1 MIAKLKEIGPGALV
15 AAAFI
20 GPGTVT
26 TASIAGSSYGYTLLW
41 AVLFSIIATYVLQ
54 EMTARLGLIGG
65 MGVGEAIR
73 HKIQTPVLKFFAAFL
88 VIGAILIGNAA
99 YEAGNIT
106 GAILGFNHL
115 AEGLPFNPLILVI
128 GGITFGI
135 LFLGKYVLIER
146 FLILLVSWMG
156 LIFLIAAIAVR
167 PNLMEV
173 LSGLLLPK
181 LPDNS
186 LLMVVGLIGT
196 TVVPYNLFLHAASV
210 QERWNDPKKLSSAR
224 WDLLFSI
231 LLGGLITMA
240 ILITAAATTQGAT
253 IENTN
258 DLATGLVPLL
268 GNWSSWFLTF
278 GFFSAGL
285 SSAITAP
292 LAAAFAT
299 SEILGWKKDLQ
310 SFRFRAVWILV
321 LTTGLVFSSLGLKP
335 TQVITFAQIA
345 NGLLLPV
352 IASFLLWIMND
363 SKIMGT
369 HTNSKKINW
378 IGAII
383 IVITLVLGFKGIY
396 ASKFWLMFS

>member
-1 MIAKLKEIGPGALV
+1 MLAKLKEIGPGALV

-26 TASIAGSSYGYTLLW
+26 TATIAGSSYGYTLLW
-41 AVLFSIIATYVLQ
+41 AILFSIIATYILQ

-65 MGVGEAIR
+65 MGLGEAIR
-73 HKIQTPVLKFFAAFL
+73 HKIQHPILRYFAIFL
-88 VIGAILIGNAA
+88 VLSAILIGNAA

-106 GAILGFNHL
+106 GAVLGIDHF
-115 AEGLPFNPLILVI
+115 AVGLPFNPLILVI
-128 GGITFGI
+128 GGLTFGI

-156 LIFLIAAIAVR
+156 LVFLIAAIAVR
-167 PNLMEV
+167 PNLMAII
-173 LSGLLLPK
+173 SGLFLPK

-210 QERWNDPKKLSSAR
+210 QERWNHPSQLPHAR
-224 WDLLFSI
+224 WDLFFSI

-240 ILITAAATTQGAT
+240 ILTTAAATTQGKN
-253 IENTN
+253 IQNTN
-258 DLATGLVPLL
+258 DLASGLAPLL
-268 GNWSSWFLTF
+268 GNWSTWFLTL
-278 GFFSAGL
+278 GFFTAGL

-310 SFRFRAVWILV
+310 SFKFRIVWMLV
-321 LTTGLVFSSLGLKP
+321 LTTGLLFSCWGFQP
-335 TQVITFAQIA
+335 IQVITFAQIA
-345 NGLLLPV
+345 NGLLLPI
-352 IASFLLWIMND
+352 IATFLLWIMND
-363 SKIMGT
+363 VKIMGLQV
-369 HTNSKKINW
+369 NSAKHNW
-378 IGAII
+378 MGGLII
-383 IVITLVLGFKGIY
+383 IITLLLGMKGIY
-396 ASKFWLMFS
+396 AAKIWF